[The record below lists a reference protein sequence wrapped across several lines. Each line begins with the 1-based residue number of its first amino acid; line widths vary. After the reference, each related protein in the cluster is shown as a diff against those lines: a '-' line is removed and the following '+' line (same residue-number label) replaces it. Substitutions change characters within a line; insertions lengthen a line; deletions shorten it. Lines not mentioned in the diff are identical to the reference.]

1 MADVSASPQTLW
13 HYTDAG
19 GMFGIV
25 NSRQLRFG
33 DAQFLN
39 DRTERRYGQVLRKS
53 ITETAAAAGDPSD
66 VVRNIDTAL
75 DWLRADHL
83 YLCSFSANDNESI
96 SQWQRYGADGAGYCI
111 GFDTAE
117 LDAALSVHQVYRAPI
132 IYDPAKQESTLRE
145 SLDVAVKTYETSTGR
160 APAAPETDW
169 IFLAIASEEVGRAEK
184 QMKSHYFHDEEEW
197 RYFREIH
204 KDQLTHDAPV
214 EFHTRGQYVKPFIAF
229 PPRHEQLPPLPIT
242 HIICGPR
249 LDAELA
255 IQSVTRFITFCG
267 YTNVMVD
274 RSKLSEIWR

>member
-1 MADVSASPQTLW
+1 MAEVTTSPQTLW
-13 HYTDAG
+13 HYTDAA
-19 GMFGIV
+19 GMLGIV

-39 DRTERRYGQVLRKS
+39 DRTERQYGQVLRKS
-53 ITETAAAAGDPSD
+53 VIEAAAAANPSD

-96 SQWQRYGADGAGYCI
+96 SQWQRYGANGSGYCI
-111 GFDTAE
+111 GFNTADLDAE
-117 LDAALSVHQVYRAPI
+117 LSPHQVYRAPI
-132 IYDPAKQESTLRE
+132 IYDPAEQRRILIE
-145 SLDVAVKTYETSTGR
+145 SLDISLKAYETS
-160 APAAPETDW
+160 ASSSPATTDTHW
-169 IFLAIASEEVGRAEK
+169 IDLAIASEEVGRAEK

-204 KDQLTHDAPV
+204 EDQSTHHVPV
-214 EFHTRGQYVKPFIAF
+214 EFHARGHYVKPFIAF

-249 LDAELA
+249 LDTELA
-255 IQSVTRFITFCG
+255 IQSVTRFTTFCG
-267 YTNVMVD
+267 YPNVTVA
-274 RSKLSEIWR
+274 RSKLCEIWR